1 MTAMIKSFVGGGTV
15 VLFGWYLQTII
26 IIYILFWIVY
36 SCKVNDSTKV
46 ILMVAINT
54 AFWIICFL
62 LKITVTWYATSICFS
77 LGIVWGYFK
86 EKIDLQMNNKKTYFM
101 VFGMCLA
108 AVPCAYIVVKR
119 ISNEVLSEALQVSLT
134 ALIFTVLVVMISRIF
149 RYDNIVT
156 KNLGEISLEIY
167 TMQGILFLNN
177 HIQMLAE
184 QILALYV
191 VVILIGTILLA
202 LIFHPIT
209 VKVNN
214 AVKKNI

>member
-1 MTAMIKSFVGGGTV
+1 MFLSKSHC
-15 VLFGWYLQTII
+15 TINHRMGKG
-26 IIYILFWIVY
+26 V
-36 SCKVNDSTKV
+36 
-46 ILMVAINT
+46 
-54 AFWIICFL
+54 CFL
-62 LKITVTWYATSICFS
+62 SLSFAFGLFLGTYTTLKQDSSSVAFTFDIVSGAS
-77 LGIVWGYFK
+77 L
-86 EKIDLQMNNKKTYFM
+86 
-101 VFGMCLA
+101 
-108 AVPCAYIVVKR
+108 
-119 ISNEVLSEALQVSLT
+119 
-134 ALIFTVLVVMISRIF
+134 TVLVVMISRIF